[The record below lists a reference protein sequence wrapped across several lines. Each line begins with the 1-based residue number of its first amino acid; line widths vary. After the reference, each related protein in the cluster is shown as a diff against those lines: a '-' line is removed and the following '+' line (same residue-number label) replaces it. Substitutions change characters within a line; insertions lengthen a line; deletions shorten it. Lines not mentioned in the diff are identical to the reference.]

1 MKIEQKTR
9 NALRPR
15 QRAVFPCVVFSVAL
29 AWLALLAGG
38 CARYQVGGPYRPDIS
53 TVHVPVFESTS
64 YRRGLGERLT
74 EAVIKEIENRT
85 PYKVVASPNAD
96 SILTGTILLEE
107 KRPRFQNPFSEPREL
122 EVAMT
127 VEVRWI
133 DRTGA
138 LLSQQQAVSVPSELV
153 EIEQS
158 VQLVPEFGQSI
169 ATSQQQV
176 IERTAR
182 QIVNLMEVSWLETS
196 GQPEYIIRPY

>member
-1 MKIEQKTR
+1 MFVM
-9 NALRPR
+9 LSL
-15 QRAVFPCVVFSVAL
+15 FS
-29 AWLALLAGG
+29 G
-38 CARYQVGGPYRPDIS
+38 CAQYHLGGPYRPDIT

-85 PYKVVASPNAD
+85 PYKVVASSNAD
-96 SILTGTILLEE
+96 SVLSGRILIEE

-122 EVAMT
+122 EVGMT

-138 LLSQQQAVSVPSELV
+138 LLSQQQSISIPSELV

-158 VQLVPEFGQSI
+158 TQLVPEFGQSI
-169 ATSQQQV
+169 VTSQQKV
-176 IERTAR
+176 IERTAQ
-182 QIVNLMEVSWLETS
+182 QIVNLMEVTWLETS